1 MQLEPEVH
9 VVDDD
14 AAVLRSASFL
24 LGAHQIK
31 ARTHASAASF
41 LEAYSAG
48 ISGCVLS
55 DMRMPEMDGIELLRK
70 LRGDGSR
77 LPFIVMTGHADV
89 PLAVEAMKAGA
100 TDFVEKPYAGETLL
114 GMVRS
119 ALDRWQ
125 VVATDGT
132 RVAEARRQLGVLS
145 PREREVLNAV
155 AAGKASKAIA
165 FELGL
170 SVRTVEVHRANIL
183 AKLKVDNAALA
194 VAKLVAAQQ

>member
-1 MQLEPEVH
+1 
-9 VVDDD
+9 
-14 AAVLRSASFL
+14 
-24 LGAHQIK
+24 
-31 ARTHASAASF
+31 
-41 LEAYSAG
+41 
-48 ISGCVLS
+48 
-55 DMRMPEMDGIELLRK
+55 
-70 LRGDGSR
+70 
-77 LPFIVMTGHADV
+77 
-89 PLAVEAMKAGA
+89 MKAGA

-132 RVAEARRQLGVLS
+132 RVAEARRQLAVLS
-145 PREREVLNAV
+145 PREREVLDAV

-194 VAKLVAAQQ
+194 VAKLVAAQH